1 MNVNDKYITIV
12 RGDDYKGFNFSID
25 SSASFD
31 GCSAVV
37 KIANLQYEIE
47 DVSSKS
53 FVLNIPKEDSA
64 RLPLGCVAG
73 RLEIVSSDKNV
84 TTYST
89 ILPFYTTDTVAGELY
104 GTSTSITL
112 KIEEGGDTN
121 ISLLVKASTSVSV
134 GKTTTL
140 PAGSDAS
147 VRNVGTVS
155 DLVLEFD
162 IPAGAKGDKGDV
174 GAQGEK
180 GDVGPQGDK
189 GDVGPQGPQGPKGD
203 VGPQGPKGDTPD
215 LTDYVK
221 KDDIESA
228 KGAANGLATLGV
240 DGKVPSSQLPAVGGA
255 QSLSD
260 LTDVDI
266 TTPADSQVL
275 AYSTGKWGN
284 KTLPNY
290 LENSAT
296 QAQSLAVGGTT
307 SGNYSVCY
315 GFSAECAANGVA
327 LGYSAKSANY
337 SVSIG
342 WKATA
347 NSTNSVVIGNE
358 AKVSAT
364 NSTYAVV
371 VGNGATAAGTSATVL
386 GAGASAKQNSV
397 AVGRGA
403 TASGAFDCMQ
413 FGYGTNS
420 KENTAQFWTF
430 PMLNK
435 TTGHIP
441 AGRLAET
448 AVTGTAEP
456 TTSTVGDYVGQLY
469 VNSTDESVYIC
480 TKIDVGT
487 YSWKKLL

>member
-12 RGDDYKGFNFSID
+12 RGDDYKGFNFTID
-25 SSASFD
+25 SSESFD
-31 GCSAVV
+31 GRSAII
-37 KIANLQYEIE
+37 KIADLQYEIA
-47 DVSSKS
+47 DISSKS

-162 IPAGAKGDKGDV
+162 IPAGAN
-174 GAQGEK
+174 
-180 GDVGPQGDK
+180 
-189 GDVGPQGPQGPKGD
+189 
-203 VGPQGPKGDTPD
+203 GDTPD
-215 LTDYVK
+215 MTDYVK
-221 KDDIESA
+221 KADFDETTTLLTNSINAEQATRSDADDEIQAQVDGIEAA
-228 KGAANGLATLGV
+228 KGVANGIATLGA

-255 QSLSD
+255 QSLED

-266 TTPADSQVL
+266 ANPADSQVL
-275 AYSTGKWGN
+275 AYSTGRWGN

-347 NSTNSVVIGNE
+347 NSTNSVVIGND

-364 NSTYAVV
+364 NATHVVV
-371 VGNGATAAGTSATVL
+371 VGNGATAAGPSATVL

-397 AVGRGA
+397 ALGRGA

-480 TKIDVGT
+480 TKIDGGT